1 MKQFGHVAGNRRPQ
15 DDDEQVDPI
24 TVKIVDREITF
35 SFPGTGQLASMGAAL
50 GLDGGLQ
57 MAGAVINFFTSMIED
72 DMEKNYIGQLL
83 LAPPSRSQF
92 DVFDMGDVIEHLI
105 ATWGERPTEPA
116 SDSPRTQGST
126 GKPSTANSRRAKSTR
141 SASRS
146 DDS

>member
-1 MKQFGHVAGNRRPQ
+1 
-15 DDDEQVDPI
+15 PI

-92 DVFDMGDVIEHLI
+92 DDFDMRDVIEHLI
-105 ATWGERPTEPA
+105 ATWGGRPTEPA

-126 GKPSTANSRRAKSTR
+126 WKPSTANSRRAKST
-141 SASRS
+141 
-146 DDS
+146 